1 MHQHSLTITLPEDRH
16 KGLSLA
22 FCESAYTS
30 SPPKCVSM
38 SRTTTASSETSY
50 DIPTEARLQVHHD
63 SADLAH
69 CRSSHLSEAA
79 NEDANGDVNGELWV
93 LQDVERI
100 LVGNGAHR
108 TLQSVVTV
116 ALHSGRTIESQQP
129 HCYLRILERLP
140 TGVFAD
146 QYELQGLRRRGGKCI
161 CGFFVHFC
169 GTIIA
174 YEAPFN
180 NLQFQILLLC
190 C

>member
-1 MHQHSLTITLPEDRH
+1 
-16 KGLSLA
+16 
-22 FCESAYTS
+22 
-30 SPPKCVSM
+30 M
-38 SRTTTASSETSY
+38 SHTTTASSEIGY
-50 DIPTEARLQVHHD
+50 DIPTEARLQVHHN
-63 SADLAH
+63 STDLAH
-69 CRSSHLSEAA
+69 CRSSHLSE
-79 NEDANGDVNGELWV
+79 DAKGDANGELWI
-93 LQDVERI
+93 LQDVERT

-116 ALHSGRTIESQQP
+116 ALQSRRTIESQQP

-146 QYELQGLRRRGGKCI
+146 QYELQGLRRRGGNLSV
-161 CGFFVHFC
+161 VHFC

-174 YEAPFN
+174 YEAPFH